1 MKKST
6 SLFAVLALA
15 FSAWAAPVESN
26 KAEILA
32 KIGKETSAE
41 LIKTLG
47 GQLKKAMAEGGPAK
61 AVDFCSQHA
70 WPLTEKVAHGAGE
83 GVRVKR
89 VTDKP
94 RNPANAAD
102 PVDAL
107 ALAAFADQKTPYLTK
122 ITEGGKTVYRYYQ
135 PMRIPEKAPCLK
147 CHGEVI
153 HPQAAM
159 LLSERYPED
168 KAYGYKTGD
177 LRGAVRVEVDAS
189 VLSPR

>member
-1 MKKST
+1 MKKSIMI
-6 SLFAVLALA
+6 LAGLAVAA
-15 FSAWAAPVESN
+15 FAAPVESN

-32 KIGKETSAE
+32 KIGQETSAD

-47 GQLKKAMAEGGPAK
+47 GQLKKAMKEGGPAK

-70 WPLTEKVAHGAGE
+70 WPLTEKVAHAAGE
-83 GVRVKR
+83 GIRVKR

-102 PVDAL
+102 PVDAE
-107 ALAAFADQKTPYLTK
+107 ALEAFASRKTPYMTK
-122 ITEGGKTVYRYYQ
+122 LTEGGKTVYRFYK
-135 PMRIPEKAPCLK
+135 PLRIPEKAPCLK